1 MRLSRIKS
9 FINRLK
15 SKALVLMYHRINT
28 PISDPWDLSVSPENF
43 EGQIKFLKRNYPI
56 VSIGELA
63 HQIQKS
69 NIKKNSIAIT
79 FDDGYLDN
87 FETARPILE
96 KYSVPATFF
105 ITDGYLGN
113 TQSFWWDELEN
124 IIVQTSSLPKIF
136 SISFKGK
143 TIEFNLADETDLNDE
158 LRIMHSNFKA
168 MNPPTLRTELYLKLW
183 ELCSPLTRPEQA
195 ELMEQ
200 IRDWAGLSDE
210 QARTEGTMS
219 AEQVKILSENP
230 LFTIGGHTKN
240 HLELASHPPEIQE
253 SEINDNHMF
262 LEKLLNKNINYFA
275 YPSGNYND
283 ITIEIL
289 KNRYTAAFTTHSA
302 PVTKHT
308 GLFEISRVQ
317 VKDWKAE
324 EFEASMHKR
333 FK

>member
-1 MRLSRIKS
+1 
-9 FINRLK
+9 
-15 SKALVLMYHRINT
+15 MYHRVHT
-28 PISDPWDLSVSPENF
+28 PLSDPWDLSVTPENF
-43 EGQIKFLKRNYPI
+43 ERQIKFLKSNYPI
-56 VSIGELA
+56 VSIGEIA
-63 HQIQKS
+63 HQIQKR
-69 NIKKNSIAIT
+69 NIEKNSIAIT

-105 ITDGYLGN
+105 ITDGYLDN
-113 TQSFWWDELEN
+113 RQSFWWDELEN
-124 IIVQTSSLPKIF
+124 IILQTPSVPEVF

-143 TIEFNLADETDLNDE
+143 IIEFNLADEADLNNE

-168 MNPPTLRTELYLKLW
+168 MNLPTLRTELYLKLW
-183 ELCSPLTRPEQA
+183 KLCSPLTRPEQA
-195 ELMEQ
+195 KLMEQ
-200 IRDWAGLSDE
+200 IRDWAGFSE
-210 QARTEGTMS
+210 KQARTEGAMS
-219 AEQVKILSENP
+219 AEQVKELSENP
-230 LFTIGGHTKN
+230 LFTVGGHTKN
-240 HLELASHPPEIQE
+240 HLALASHPQEIQE
-253 SEINDNHMF
+253 SEINENHMF
-262 LEKLLNKNINYFA
+262 LEKLLNKNINHFA

-308 GLFEISRVQ
+308 SLFEISRVQ

-324 EFEASMHKR
+324 EFEASMHKW